1 MPTNLRS
8 IWINDLTK
16 PRSLSAG
23 LIAISDRR
31 RRAKM
36 PGSGIR
42 KGKTVEWRTLL
53 SDRRERESAGR
64 IRTADLRSEFEK
76 DYHRIIGSASFR
88 RLQDK
93 TQVFPL
99 DKSDFIRTRLTHS
112 LEVSSLGKSLAQNI
126 GENILKYRKDSGFT
140 PRMKEDIS
148 HILEC
153 AGLIHDIGN
162 PPFGHFGEL
171 AIREWFVRNLP
182 VLSFQGKKLTD
193 MLSEQMKADFC
204 HFEGNAQAL
213 RLVTKLHYLVDE
225 HGMNLTYALLN
236 TIIKYPVSSLE
247 INENSGNIRE
257 KKMGY
262 YYADQDVFFRITSA
276 TGAGKSRHPLTYIL
290 EAADDLAYK
299 TADIEDAFVKGFIS
313 YPALERELRELEEK
327 ESQPAFRAAGKLRGL
342 YERGVQKGVS
352 NPEDYAVKNWIISAQ
367 GFLINCATFGFTS
380 NYDSIMDGSFRKDL
394 FYGTYGEKLMDL
406 LGDMAQRRV
415 FSTREIYK
423 MEVYESTILNYLMD
437 RLVHAVLNFDSDDRP
452 ESIDS
457 RIMSF
462 ISDNYKNAYR
472 IHSEGKSEAETVYLR
487 LLLVTD
493 YVCGMTDSY
502 AKRLYQEMNG
512 IV

>member
-1 MPTNLRS
+1 M
-8 IWINDLTK
+8 
-16 PRSLSAG
+16 
-23 LIAISDRR
+23 
-31 RRAKM
+31 
-36 PGSGIR
+36 
-42 KGKTVEWRTLL
+42 EWRTLL
-53 SDRRERESAGR
+53 SEKRERESKGR
-64 IRTADLRSEFEK
+64 IKSADLRSEFEK

-112 LEVSSLGKSLAQNI
+112 LEVSSLGKSLGQNI
-126 GENILKYRKDSGFT
+126 GENILKYKKDSGFT
-140 PRMKEDIS
+140 PQMKEDIS

-162 PPFGHFGEL
+162 PPFGHFGEE
-171 AIREWFVRNLP
+171 AIRDWFLRKLP
-182 VLSFQGKKLTD
+182 GLTYKGKRLEE
-193 MLSEQMKADFC
+193 MFSSQMKEDLY

-236 TIIKYPVSSLE
+236 TIIKYPVSSVE
-247 INENSGNIRE
+247 IRRDSGNIRE
-257 KKMGY
+257 QKMGY
-262 YYADQDVFFRITSA
+262 FYADEDVFQRITSA
-276 TGAGKSRHPLTYIL
+276 TGAQKSRHPLTYIL

-299 TADIEDAFVKGFIS
+299 TADIEDAFVKGFITYS
-313 YPALERELRELEEK
+313 VLKEELEALDTDDA
-327 ESQPAFRAAGKLRGL
+327 ESSFRPADKLVRL
-342 YERGVQKGVS
+342 YERGMEKGVS
-352 NPEDYAVKNWIISAQ
+352 NPEDYAVKNWIVSVQ
-367 GFLINCATFGFTS
+367 GFLIGCATSGFS
-380 NYDSIMDGSFRKDL
+380 ANYESIMEGRFGHDL
-394 FYGTYGEKLMDL
+394 FYNTPGEGIMEL
-406 LGDMAQRRV
+406 LGDMAHRKV
-415 FSTREIYK
+415 FTSSAIYK

-437 RLVHAVLNFDSDDRP
+437 KLVHAVLHYDTDVR
-452 ESIDS
+452 EGSIDT
-457 RIMSF
+457 RIVSF

-472 IHSEGKSEAETVYLR
+472 LQARGKSEAEELYLR